1 MSVGNPAVGLEPP
14 AVQAS
19 EQASRC
25 PRMTVCHIAS
35 GDLWAGAEV
44 QVATLLRSLARSGDF
59 QLLAIFLNEGRLV
72 EEART
77 CGVEVLVIP
86 ETQHSFL
93 GLLCRATDF
102 LRGRNVQLLHS
113 HRYKENLLAALLA
126 SRLRIPV
133 VVRTQHGAREPVHG
147 WKRLRQ
153 QMVHGLDS
161 LAARYSTDRIIAVSE
176 DLARQLARQFGGER
190 VVVIRNGIDTA
201 RVGSTLTPQQAR
213 QRLGLP
219 ADCRVVGTA
228 GRLEPIKRLDVFL
241 EAARGMIAQDA
252 GLRFLIAG
260 EGSQA
265 HPLRQRTRQLGLSE
279 HVLFTGHRADIYD
292 VLRAM
297 DVFVLC
303 SDHEG
308 LPMVLLEAMALG
320 VPVVVR
326 PVGGMAE
333 VVEDGVSG
341 LWVLSPQPDE
351 LAAGCMRLLRDPE
364 LCERLRAAAIARVHE
379 RFSAD
384 STAREVAELYRSLC
398 RAESIHA

>member
-14 AVQAS
+14 AAPAG
-19 EQASRC
+19 EQTSRC
-25 PRMTVCHIAS
+25 PQISVCHIAS

-59 QLLAIFLNEGRLV
+59 QLLAIFLNEGRLAD
-72 EEART
+72 EARA

-86 ETQHSFL
+86 ESQFSFF
-93 GLLCRATDF
+93 GLLRRATDF
-102 LRGRNVQLLHS
+102 LRGRNVQVLHS

-133 VVRTQHGAREPVHG
+133 VVRTQHGAPEPVHG
-147 WKRLRQ
+147 WKRVRQ
-153 QMVHGLDS
+153 LTVHWLDS
-161 LAARYSTDRIIAVSE
+161 LAARYSTDRVIAVSE
-176 DLARQLARQFGGER
+176 NLRRQLARRFGDER
-190 VVVIRNGIDTA
+190 VVVIRNGIDAA
-201 RVGSTLTPQQAR
+201 RVCSTLTPQQAR

-228 GRLEPIKRLDVFL
+228 GRLEPVKRLDVFL
-241 EAARGMIAQDA
+241 EAARRMIAQDP
-252 GLRFLIAG
+252 GIRFLIAG

-265 HPLRQRTRQLGLSE
+265 RPLRQQAHRLGLSE
-279 HVLFTGHRADIYD
+279 HVVFTGHRADIYD
-292 VLRAM
+292 VLRAL

-341 LWVLSPQPDE
+341 LWVPTQQPDE
-351 LAAGCMRLLRDPE
+351 LAARCLLVLRDPE
-364 LCERLRAAAIARVHE
+364 LCERLRAAALARVHE
-379 RFSAD
+379 RFSAE
-384 STAREVAELYRSLC
+384 STARAVAELYRSLC
-398 RAESIHA
+398 HAESSHA